1 MSEYSGACGLDIT
14 SSPAVQS
21 AIIRAMFAVQSLP
34 VAIAFCV
41 VTMLGCGS
49 WANTQKLAGK
59 EKWPFELFYWDYAIG
74 VFLFS
79 LIFAHTL
86 GSFGSAGM
94 SARDN
99 LHAAGGWD
107 VLAPALESG
116 ALFNLSNIL
125 LVVAID
131 AAGMSVA
138 FPVGVGLALVIG
150 TVENYLAEPKGNPA
164 MLFGGVAL
172 IVCAMVFSAVAHS
185 RLPQGAGKNRLRGLI
200 YSVIAGCLMG
210 FFYPLLLKSI
220 SPNFN
225 TAPIAPGMLTPYVA
239 LMAFGAGVLGSNI
252 VWNTVFMRMGGVK
265 YASYFRGSAKL
276 HAIGILGGFIWM
288 IALSFNVIA
297 SGVAGPAIS
306 YALGQ
311 GATLVAALWGLLIWH
326 EFHSARQGTG
336 KFIALMLAG
345 YTGGLILIGAASL

>member
-1 MSEYSGACGLDIT
+1 
-14 SSPAVQS
+14 
-21 AIIRAMFAVQSLP
+21 MFAVQSLP

-41 VTMLGCGS
+41 VTMLGWGS

-74 VFLFS
+74 VFLCG
-79 LIFAHTL
+79 LIVAHTL

-99 LHAAGGWD
+99 LHAAGGFS

-150 TVENYLAEPKGNPA
+150 TVESYLAEPKGNA
-164 MLFGGVAL
+164 TMLFAGVAL

-185 RLPQGAGKNRLRGLI
+185 RLPQSGNRNRLRGLI
-200 YSVIAGCLMG
+200 YAVIAGCLMG
-210 FFYPLLLKSI
+210 FFYPLLMKSI

-225 TAPIAPGMLTPYVA
+225 SAPIAPGMLTPYVA
-239 LMAFGAGVLGSNI
+239 LMAFGAGVLVSNI
-252 VWNTVFMRMGGVK
+252 LWNTIFMRVGGVR
-265 YASYFRGSAKL
+265 YASYFRGSLKL
-276 HAIGILGGFIWM
+276 HAIGILGGVIWM
-288 IALSFNVIA
+288 IALCFNVIA

-326 EFHSARQGTG
+326 EFRQAREGTG
-336 KFIALMLAG
+336 KYIALMLVG
-345 YTGGLILIGAASL
+345 YTGVLILIGAASL